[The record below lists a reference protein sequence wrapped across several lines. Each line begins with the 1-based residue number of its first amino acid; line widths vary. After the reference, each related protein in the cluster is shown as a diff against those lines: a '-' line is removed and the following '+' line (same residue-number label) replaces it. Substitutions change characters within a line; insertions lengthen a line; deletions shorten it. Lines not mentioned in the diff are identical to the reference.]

1 VRLSL
6 TGGTIRERWRAVPTP
21 ARVILIVLAFLAA
34 LILFLAFFDWNL
46 ARPAIGRFAS
56 SIAGREV
63 RIEGPLVVHLFSKAP
78 AFELRQLRI
87 QDPEWF
93 GRKTMATVERIKGSI
108 EIAPLFRGRLV
119 FRELEIEQPDVR
131 LARDATGRANW
142 WIRPTWTKA
151 SLPPDLPATRD
162 LQLQDG
168 KLRIDDAFR
177 KLKFSGAI
185 AANEGS
191 RSDGAQPFRLSGE
204 GTLNGERFTLAFAGD
219 SLARIRI
226 DQPYDFTAT
235 VAAGPTHA
243 KFRGTIEK
251 PFDLARFATTV
262 DVSGRNLAD
271 LYYLSGLPF
280 PLTSDY
286 RLTARMQ
293 RDGTEISLRDIAGR
307 VGKSDLRGTA
317 TIQTDGERP
326 LLDAKLLSHSLNL
339 RDLGV
344 AFGGEPVEIDADAKN
359 GEDLPS
365 DADPDLLLP
374 DRDLRFDRLAQID
387 ANLDFHADAVQS
399 SRVPLESVT
408 IKLHLKDGVMR
419 LDPFVFTLPQGRLA
433 GTLTLNTRAPVP
445 EAEIDLRVSD
455 VRLEEIKTK
464 NGTEGPFSGTLA
476 ARAHLKGS
484 GRSVHEI
491 ASSSDGTLTAV
502 VPHGEV
508 REAIAELT
516 GINLLRGLGLLLT
529 QSEETTRI
537 RCGVAE
543 FRIDDGRARAE
554 RIVLD
559 TEHVLVIGGG
569 SVGLEKE
576 ALDLELSGKSKQLRF
591 GKLRSPVTIGGTLS
605 DPVYGIKVEKAALQ
619 GGIAAILGALLTPI
633 AAALA
638 FVDPGLA
645 KDADCAALLA
655 EAGMPAASPE

>member
-1 VRLSL
+1 MA
-6 TGGTIRERWRAVPTP
+6 TDGTIRERWRAVPAA
-21 ARVILIVLAFLAA
+21 ARVLAIVLALLAA

-56 SIAGREV
+56 GVAGREV
-63 RIEGPLVVHLFSKAP
+63 SIEGPLVVNLFSTAP

-93 GRKTMATVERIKGSI
+93 GDKTMATVARINGSI

-119 FRELEIEQPDVR
+119 FQTLEIDTPVVR
-131 LARDATGRANW
+131 LSRDATGRANW
-142 WIRPTWTKA
+142 WMRPTRTEA
-151 SLPPDLPATRD
+151 GLPPDLPAARD
-162 LQLQDG
+162 LKLRDG

-177 KLKFSGAI
+177 KLKFSGGI
-185 AANEGS
+185 AADEGP
-191 RSDGAQPFRLSGE
+191 RKDVAQPFRLSGE
-204 GTLNGERFTLAFAGD
+204 GTLNGERFTLAFTGD

-235 VAAGPTHA
+235 VNAGPTRA
-243 KFRGTIEK
+243 RFRGTIEK
-251 PFDLARFATTV
+251 PFDLARYAATV

-271 LYYLSGLPF
+271 LYFLSGLPF

-286 RLTARMQ
+286 RLTARMK
-293 RDGTEISLRDIAGR
+293 RDGTEISLRDIAGK
-307 VGKSDLRGTA
+307 VGKSDLRGSA
-317 TIQTDGERP
+317 TIRTDGERP
-326 LLDAKLLSHSLNL
+326 LLNATLLSHSLSL

-344 AFGGEPVEIDADAKN
+344 AFGGEPAETIAEKKN
-359 GEDLPS
+359 GDVVPS
-365 DADPDLLLP
+365 DADRDLLLP

-387 ANLDFHADAVQS
+387 ADLDFRADAVQA
-399 SRVPLESVT
+399 SRVPLESVK
-408 IKLHLKDGVMR
+408 IKLHLENGVMR
-419 LDPFVFTLPQGRLA
+419 IDPFVFTLPQGRLA
-433 GTLTLNTRAPVP
+433 GTLTLNTRASVP
-445 EAEIDLRVSD
+445 EAEVDVRVSG

-464 NGTEGPFSGTLA
+464 KGTEGPFSGTLA
-476 ARAHLKGS
+476 ARAHLKGN
-484 GRSVHEI
+484 GLSVHGI
-491 ASSSDGTLTAV
+491 ASTSDGTLTAV
-502 VPHGEV
+502 LPRGEV

-516 GINLLRGLGLLLT
+516 GINLLRGIGLLLT
-529 QSEETTRI
+529 QSDDTAKI

-543 FRIDDGRARAE
+543 FRIVDGRARAE

-559 TEHVLVIGGG
+559 TENVLVIGGG
-569 SVGLEKE
+569 NVGLGTEE
-576 ALDLELSGKSKQLRF
+576 LDLQLKGKSKEPRLGR
-591 GKLRSPVTIGGTLS
+591 LRSPVTIGGTLS

-619 GGIAAILGALLTPI
+619 GGIAAILGALLSPI